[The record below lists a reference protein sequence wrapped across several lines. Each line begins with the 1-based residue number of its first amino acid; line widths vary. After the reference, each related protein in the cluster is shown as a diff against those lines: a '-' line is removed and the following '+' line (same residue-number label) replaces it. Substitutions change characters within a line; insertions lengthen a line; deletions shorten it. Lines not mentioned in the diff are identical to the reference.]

1 MSGHGDSIVTELTV
15 SGHGESIV
23 TELCVNGDGH
33 RRVAIA

>member
-1 MSGHGDSIVTELTV
+1 MYGHGDSIVTELSV

>member
-1 MSGHGDSIVTELTV
+1 MSGHGDSIVTELSV

>member
-1 MSGHGDSIVTELTV
+1 MSGYGDSIVTELSV